1 MSYVTRIRL
10 DDGRTVDAVLDDA
23 DERYQHHDTH
33 EAELA
38 RRATLARM
46 AMPVGCGDCDGP
58 CDCVLG

>member
-33 EAELA
+33 GLNSLA
-38 RRATLARM
+38 APRLPAWRC
-46 AMPVGCGDCDGP
+46 P
-58 CDCVLG
+58 